1 MSEVSECEQT
11 LPAVLR
17 RQAAAFGD
25 RPLLRFGQETW
36 SYADTLE
43 RAASSAYAMRSAGLQ
58 VGDRVA
64 LMCGNRPDFMRAW
77 LGAGWAGL
85 VTVPVNVAF
94 RGPQLERI
102 LTDSG
107 ARALVIEPSLVPHLE
122 AVERDLPA
130 LELLWTTGTEPP
142 HRSWRGHTFQPMPSG
157 SGLAEPHPARPQDTL
172 TIFYTGGTT
181 GPPAGVCCPHAQS
194 YTWGKVVASQLGVD
208 EHDVL
213 HTTLPLFHTNALHT
227 FWQALLNGATFSVGS
242 RFSASAFSSE
252 LRSSGAT
259 VTYLMGVMVEIL
271 VRRPPSST
279 DTDHSVR
286 IALAP
291 GTSGDAADSFETRY
305 GVELVDA
312 YGSTETN
319 MITSSRLTGSRRG
332 TMGRVVDGF
341 QAMVVDDHDRPVPPG
356 CPGELVVRNHEPF
369 SFFTGYWQDPD
380 RTLRATRNL
389 WFHAGDRVVEE
400 GDGCLRFLDR
410 KKDSIRRRGENISSW
425 EVEQVLLTHPLIA
438 NAAVVPVPADLGE
451 DEVLAFIV
459 PADGE
464 APDPIEVLRHC
475 EPRLAYFAIPRY
487 VEFVKELPVTE
498 MGRTRKFL
506 LRERG
511 LGPRTWDREA
521 TGYVLERD

>member
-1 MSEVSECEQT
+1 MSHVSECDHT

-25 RPLLRFGQETW
+25 RPLLRFGRETW
-36 SYADTLE
+36 SYSDTLE
-43 RAASSAYAMRSAGLQ
+43 HAASSAYALRSAGLE

-64 LMCGNRPDFMRAW
+64 VMCGNRPEFMRAW

-85 VTVPVNVAF
+85 VTVPVNVAV

-102 LTDSG
+102 LADSG
-107 ARALVIEPSLVPHLE
+107 ARALVIETGLVEYLE
-122 AVERDLPA
+122 ALERDLPA
-130 LELLWTTGTEPP
+130 LELLWTIGGETPGQA
-142 HRSWRGHTFQPMPSG
+142 WRGHKLQPMPSG
-157 SGLAEPHPARPQDTL
+157 SGMADPYPARAQDTL

-194 YTWGKVVASQLGVD
+194 YTWGQIVASQLGVH

-227 FWQALLNGATFSVGS
+227 FWQALLYGATFSLGS

-271 VRRPPSST
+271 VRRPPSSA
-279 DTDHSVR
+279 DADHSVR

-291 GTSGDAADSFETRY
+291 GTSAETANSFEARY

-319 MITSSRLTGSRRG
+319 MITSTRFPGSRRG
-332 TMGRVVDGF
+332 TMGRVNDGF
-341 QAMVVDDHDRPVPPG
+341 EAVVVDDDDRPLPPG
-356 CPGELVVRNHEPF
+356 CAGELLVRHREPF

-389 WFHAGDRVVEE
+389 WFHTGDRVVEE
-400 GDGCLRFLDR
+400 EDGCLRFLDR

-425 EVEQVLLTHPLIA
+425 EVEQVLLTHPQVA

-459 PADGE
+459 PDGE

-475 EPRLAYFAIPRY
+475 EPSLAYFAIPRY
-487 VEFVKELPVTE
+487 IEFVDELPVTE

-511 LGPRTWDREA
+511 VGPRTWDREA